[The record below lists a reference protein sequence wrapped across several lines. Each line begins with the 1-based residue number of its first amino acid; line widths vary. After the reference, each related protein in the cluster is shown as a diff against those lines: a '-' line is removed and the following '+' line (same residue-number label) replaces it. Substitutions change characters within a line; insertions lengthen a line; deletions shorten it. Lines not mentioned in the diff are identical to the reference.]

1 MSRTPVVPFGPDALL
16 VELGPGGR
24 AGRVAAGLSRPD
36 GPARPAAVRDVVP
49 GARTLLV
56 TWRGGPAERAGV
68 AAWLH
73 EVLDAAG
80 DAHGEP
86 TALVELPVCYDG
98 ADLADVA
105 RQVGRSV
112 DEVVARHAGARY
124 EVAFGGFVPGFAYLV
139 GLDPLLRLPR
149 LAEPR
154 TRVPAG
160 SVAVADEYTGVYP
173 AASPGGWRL
182 LGRTGT
188 VLVDPEVDPPAL
200 LTPGTAVRFV
210 PVRATAVA
218 GGLGEAG
225 PAEAHGREPEPVR
238 SGPAVADQAGGGL
251 EVLAPGPLTLVQDGG
266 RSGFAAVGVTGSG
279 AADLAALRAANR
291 LVGNRSAAAGLEV
304 LLGGLRLRAR
314 GTVVVALTGADARP
328 QVDGRPVASGRAVR
342 LVDGAQLT
350 LQTPDAGL
358 RTWVAVRG
366 GVAVPA
372 LLGSRSRDTLAR
384 WGPPP
389 LTAGD
394 VLGLGDEAVELP
406 DPHGQVPPWVR
417 PAGLPVLELL
427 PGPQLDWLADPLPG
441 EPMVVQPDSDRVA
454 LRLSGRPWRRRAGE
468 LPPAPLVRGAVQLPP
483 SGLPVV
489 FGPDHPVTGGYPV
502 VGVLTAASRE
512 VWAQL
517 RPGDEVVVRAAR

>member
-1 MSRTPVVPFGPDALL
+1 MSRPPVVPFGPDALL
-16 VELGPGGR
+16 VELDPGGR
-24 AGRVAAGLSRPD
+24 AGRIAAGLARPD

-56 TWRGGPAERAGV
+56 SWRGGPAERAGV
-68 AAWLH
+68 VAWLH
-73 EVLDAAG
+73 DVLDRAAG
-80 DAHGEP
+80 AYEEP
-86 TALVELPVCYDG
+86 AALVELPVCYDG
-98 ADLADVA
+98 ADLDDVA

-154 TRVPAG
+154 TRAPAG

-188 VLVDPEVDPPAL
+188 VLVDPEADPPAL
-200 LTPGTAVRFV
+200 LTPGAAVRFV
-210 PVRATAVA
+210 PVRATVVA
-218 GGLGEAG
+218 GG
-225 PAEAHGREPEPVR
+225 REPDPGR
-238 SGPAVADQAGGGL
+238 SALAPTRQADVGGL

-279 AADLAALRAANR
+279 AADPAALRAANR
-291 LVGNRSAAAGLEV
+291 LVGNRSGAAGLEV

-314 GTVVVALTGADARP
+314 GTVVVALTGADARA
-328 QVDGRPVASGRAVR
+328 QVDGREVACGRALR
-342 LVDGAQLT
+342 LVDGAELT
-350 LQTPDAGL
+350 LQPPDAGL

-394 VLGLGDEAVELP
+394 LLGLGDEAVELP
-406 DPHGQVPPWVR
+406 DPHGQVPPWAR
-417 PAGLPVLELL
+417 PAGVPVLELL
-427 PGPQLDWLADPLPG
+427 PGPQQAWLADPLPR

-454 LRLSGRPWRRRAGE
+454 LRLTGRPWRRRAGE
-468 LPPAPLVRGAVQLPP
+468 LPPAPLVAGAVQLPP

-502 VGVLTAASRE
+502 VGVLTAASRA